1 MQRDYSSRDKAAA
14 LAALEANN
22 GNLRRTARAL
32 KVPSSTL
39 YRWKKD
45 QINPEVSRLRTQE
58 KTNLADAIESVVWE
72 IVGAMPTKIE
82 KAGLKDAAIA
92 VGTGIDKFRL
102 LREQPTSIT
111 GSADDRQSFLKSELR
126 RLRAVHATGDDAY
139 AASVRQLQ
147 SLFTDT
153 TDPAYDPLLDY
164 TKHPEN
170 WPVDVSVTVASE
182 PTDSNN

>member
-1 MQRDYSSRDKAAA
+1 MQRDYSSKDKATA
-14 LAALEANN
+14 LAALDANG

-32 KVPSSTL
+32 KVPKSTL
-39 YRWKKD
+39 ERWRNN
-45 QINPEVSRLRTQE
+45 QINPEVSRLRAQE
-58 KTNLADAIESVVWE
+58 KQNLADAIESVVWE
-72 IVGAMPTKIE
+72 IVGAMPEKIE

-111 GSADDRQSFLKSELR
+111 GSSDDRATFLKAELR
-126 RLRAVHATGDDAY
+126 RLRAVHADNDFAY
-139 AASVRQLQ
+139 DQSVGQLKQ
-147 SLFTDT
+147 LFTDT

-170 WPVDVSVTVASE
+170 WPAEVRSQDTVGPDDAVH
-182 PTDSNN
+182 